1 MTNGERIKYLREK
14 NGFTQKD
21 IATKLGVEPAAIS
34 KYELDMREPNI
45 EALIKLAT
53 IFNVSID
60 YLLGRT
66 PDVFVNAND
75 KKIFNLLETKELY
88 YTSKEKLKNFKK
100 EYKNSNSISIA
111 GNEICARDGGFSQG
125 FKDSTNIISMI
136 KIESLLDD
144 ITNSNFPIPQI
155 LIKLQTLK
163 DSVIVIEIDCYD
175 DEEMP
180 ISANDRMLLY
190 TSKFSQNYN
199 VLGLAMSINEK
210 ETCKIINSVYQG
222 KNEEHYT
229 QLHLPKTVLSVGEY
243 VDVMSRI

>member
-21 IATKLGVEPAAIS
+21 IASKLGVEPAAIS

-66 PDVFVNAND
+66 PDVFVSAND
-75 KKIFNLLETKELY
+75 KATLNLLELKNAY
-88 YTSKEKLKNFKK
+88 YNSKSKLKTFKK
-100 EYKNSNSISIA
+100 IYHNEISSGIA
-111 GNEICARDGGFSQG
+111 SNEICARAGDFSYG
-125 FKDSTNIISMI
+125 RNDSTCDISME

-144 ITNSNFPIPQI
+144 IKNTDEPIPQVFI
-155 LIKLQTLK
+155 ELKHLK
-163 DSVIVIEIDCYD
+163 DSIIIVEIDCYN

-180 ISANDRMLLY
+180 ISANERMQLY
-190 TSKFSQNYN
+190 SLKLSEKYN
-199 VLGLAMSINEK
+199 VLGLAMTIDNK
-210 ETCKIINSVYQG
+210 ENCKIINSIYQR
-222 KNEEHYT
+222 KHEENYF
-229 QLHLPKTVLSVGEY
+229 QLHLPKTVLTVGEY

>member
-75 KKIFNLLETKELY
+75 KKVFNLLETKELY
-88 YTSKEKLKNFKK
+88 YSSKENLKNFK
-100 EYKNSNSISIA
+100 EVYVNNNSVSIA
-111 GNEICARDGGFSQG
+111 GNEICAREGDFSQG
-125 FKDSTNIISMI
+125 YKESTSNISMI
-136 KIESLLDD
+136 KIESLLND
-144 ITNSNFPIPQI
+144 IKNSKLPIPQI
-155 LIKLQTLK
+155 LIKLKTLK
-163 DSVIVIEIDCYD
+163 DSIIIIELDCYD
-175 DEEMP
+175 DEEIP

-190 TSKFSQNYN
+190 TTKFSQNYN

-210 ETCKIINSVYQG
+210 ENCKIINSVYQG
-222 KNEEHYT
+222 KNEDHYT
-229 QLHLPKTVLSVGEY
+229 QLHLPKTVLSVVEY
-243 VDVMSRI
+243 VDIMSRI

>member
-75 KKIFNLLETKELY
+75 RVLLNLFELKNSY
-88 YTSKEKLKNFKK
+88 YNSKEKLKKFKMV
-100 EYKNSNSISIA
+100 YTNDNAPSIA
-111 GNEICARDGGFSQG
+111 SNEICARSGDFSQG
-125 FKDSTNIISMI
+125 YNYISGNISMM

-144 ITNSNFPIPQI
+144 ILTDSEPIPQI
-155 LIKLQTLK
+155 LIKLKTLK

-199 VLGLAMSINEK
+199 VLGLAMTINEK
-210 ETCKIINSVYQG
+210 ENCKIINSVYQG
-222 KNEEHYT
+222 KNEDYYT

-243 VDVMSRI
+243 VDVISRI